1 MIWHTDAKIRVK
13 VDECNAKCITIVRG
27 ADVANLMG
35 YQNGTR
41 VGPIE
46 RRYRADKKRL
56 ARLKALKR
64 ELDPTAILTTQL
76 LE

>member
-1 MIWHTDAKIRVK
+1 M
-13 VDECNAKCITIVRG
+13 
-27 ADVANLMG
+27 ANSVG

-46 RRYRADKKRL
+46 RRYNLRVDERL

-64 ELDPTAILTTQL
+64 ELDPTAIVTTQL